1 MCAEPND
8 ISYAG
13 PVEQRLLSVT
23 EAAEYLR
30 VEPAEVA
37 RAIRSGQLPSLT
49 VDGVVLLD
57 GEALTTSLREPYDGA

>member
-37 RAIRSGQLPSLT
+37 RAIRRGQLPSLM

>member
-8 ISYAG
+8 ISYSG
-13 PVEQRLLSVT
+13 PIEQRLLSVT

-37 RAIRSGQLPSLT
+37 RAIRRGQLPSLM

>member
-8 ISYAG
+8 ISYAR

-30 VEPAEVA
+30 VEPAAVA
-37 RAIRSGQLPSLT
+37 RAIRRGQLPSLM

-57 GEALTTSLREPYDGA
+57 GEALTTSLRDPYDGA

>member
-8 ISYAG
+8 ISYVG

-30 VEPAEVA
+30 IEPGEVA
-37 RAIRSGQLPSLT
+37 RAIRRGQLPSLM

-57 GEALTTSLREPYDGA
+57 GESLTTSLREPYDGV